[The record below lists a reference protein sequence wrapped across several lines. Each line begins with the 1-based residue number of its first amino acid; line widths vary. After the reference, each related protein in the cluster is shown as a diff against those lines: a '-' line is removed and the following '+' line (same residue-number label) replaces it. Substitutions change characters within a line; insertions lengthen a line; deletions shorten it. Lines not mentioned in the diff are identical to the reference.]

1 MKLMVAKAERTE
13 VEKEA
18 ASSARKALVPRL
30 NAECFNFPDP
40 RRNWVKK
47 DIPHNRR
54 RPNYPYD

>member
-1 MKLMVAKAERTE
+1 MKLMVAKAERAE

-40 RRNWVKK
+40 RRNWVVLGKEG
-47 DIPHNRR
+47 
-54 RPNYPYD
+54 YTS

>member
-1 MKLMVAKAERTE
+1 LAGTSNLQNQPTGFPQLMKLMVAKAERAE

-40 RRNWVKK
+40 RRN
-47 DIPHNRR
+47 
-54 RPNYPYD
+54 